1 MFKNYQ
7 LNIIMKIKKTSK
19 NDCERYQNFSMEEK
33 EKKQQYDHERC
44 KNLSEK
50 EKKKLV
56 KNRKKIIE

>member
-50 EKKKLV
+50 EKK
-56 KNRKKIIE
+56 